1 MNSNETPTDNIS
13 KEIIFKDLVKFKKR
27 FPNRVYLSN
36 KVSPDDEKF
45 IRKYLGYDTEIAFF
59 EHKRPICQD
68 CKIIMSE
75 NGTKPGKPNK
85 IDNIRLQQY
94 ICPTCGHEHVTSL
107 NNHKKPYTNY
117 TYAICI
123 KAIEYE
129 LINYMPFEKKAELI
143 EKDLGIKLPRQ
154 TVCYHQ
160 YAFCEEF
167 LDNQEQLIN
176 QLIKIL
182 GIEPSG
188 VYCYDEEFLGNQKY
202 PQVRLSLIDAI
213 TNQIINDQTIKKEE
227 FTPYFIEI
235 FLKYTLEG
243 LPKKLLI
250 TDGHPTYPSII
261 EKICINHQLCI
272 FHIIKNQRDP
282 IFKKMNTLKR
292 KEKSRNKKIDKNNQ
306 EIKELKEYNKGKP
319 GRKSKDDKKITN
331 KNNKKNQ
338 LEKENKDLRKQRSK
352 IKKEQK
358 NHEHNNKR
366 ISNIYESEDEK
377 QARRR
382 FNTIYNQKDH
392 LDEDLRKFLERLEKK
407 FDKTITFYKNEIF
420 PKTNNKI
427 EGYFKITLPKHLKK
441 RFRTIEG
448 LKLKIRINKIR
459 WNWRNVLNIKRKNFT
474 ILDYNF
480 INPNAISC

>member
-1 MNSNETPTDNIS
+1 
-13 KEIIFKDLVKFKKR
+13 
-27 FPNRVYLSN
+27 
-36 KVSPDDEKF
+36 
-45 IRKYLGYDTEIAFF
+45 
-59 EHKRPICQD
+59 
-68 CKIIMSE
+68 MSE

-85 IDNIRLQQY
+85 IENIRLQQY
-94 ICPTCGHEHVTSL
+94 ICPTYGHEHVTSL

-154 TVCYHQ
+154 TICYHQ

-182 GIEPSG
+182 GIKPSG
-188 VYCYDEEFLGNQKY
+188 VYYYDEEFLGNQKY

-213 TNQIINDQTIKKEE
+213 TNQIINDQTIKKKKNSRH
-227 FTPYFIEI
+227 TSS
-235 FLKYTLEG
+235 KYSSNTHWKDYQQK
-243 LPKKLLI
+243 LPI

-358 NHEHNNKR
+358 K
-366 ISNIYESEDEK
+366 S
-377 QARRR
+377 
-382 FNTIYNQKDH
+382 
-392 LDEDLRKFLERLEKK
+392 
-407 FDKTITFYKNEIF
+407 
-420 PKTNNKI
+420 
-427 EGYFKITLPKHLKK
+427 
-441 RFRTIEG
+441 
-448 LKLKIRINKIR
+448 
-459 WNWRNVLNIKRKNFT
+459 
-474 ILDYNF
+474 
-480 INPNAISC
+480 

>member
-1 MNSNETPTDNIS
+1 
-13 KEIIFKDLVKFKKR
+13 
-27 FPNRVYLSN
+27 
-36 KVSPDDEKF
+36 
-45 IRKYLGYDTEIAFF
+45 
-59 EHKRPICQD
+59 
-68 CKIIMSE
+68 
-75 NGTKPGKPNK
+75 
-85 IDNIRLQQY
+85 
-94 ICPTCGHEHVTSL
+94 
-107 NNHKKPYTNY
+107 
-117 TYAICI
+117 
-123 KAIEYE
+123 
-129 LINYMPFEKKAELI
+129 
-143 EKDLGIKLPRQ
+143 
-154 TVCYHQ
+154 
-160 YAFCEEF
+160 
-167 LDNQEQLIN
+167 
-176 QLIKIL
+176 
-182 GIEPSG
+182 
-188 VYCYDEEFLGNQKY
+188 
-202 PQVRLSLIDAI
+202 
-213 TNQIINDQTIKKEE
+213 
-227 FTPYFIEI
+227 
-235 FLKYTLEG
+235 
-243 LPKKLLI
+243 
-250 TDGHPTYPSII
+250 
-261 EKICINHQLCI
+261 
-272 FHIIKNQRDP
+272 
-282 IFKKMNTLKR
+282 MNTLKR

-319 GRKSKDDKKITN
+319 GRKSKDDKKITK